1 MSKEYY
7 LGFDT
12 SNYTTSAAV
21 LDGRGEIVKSIR
33 IPLPVREGARGL
45 RQSDALFAHVKAMP
59 DLSAMLREFLH
70 GDGEPVKIKSVGCSV
85 TPRDMN
91 GSYMPCFLPGY
102 GVGEAVAAVLGVPVY
117 HISHQRG
124 HIAAALYGAGK
135 LDLMQSEFIAFHVSG
150 GTTDV
155 LHCIPDDELVLKVDE
170 IGGTNDLN
178 AGQLIDRVGVKMG
191 LRFPAGPAMEAL
203 AMEHIV
209 SGAKLPK
216 KQRISVRELR
226 CNLSGAENCA
236 AEIYEKTGDSAGTAA
251 FVIDFVGRTLV
262 SLRDGAYEK
271 CGRLPVLFAGGVMSC
286 GILQKM
292 LGGDDCYFAPPEFS
306 ADNAAGAAILAKEK
320 YECKTI

>member
-1 MSKEYY
+1 MNKEFY

-21 LDGRGEIVKSIR
+21 LDSSGEIVKSIR
-33 IPLPVREGARGL
+33 IPLQVQEGARGL

-70 GDGEPVKIKSVGCSV
+70 GGGENVTVKAVGCSAF
-85 TPRDMN
+85 PRDIE

-102 GVGEAVAAVLGVPVY
+102 AIGEAVAAVLGVPVY

-135 LDLMQSEFIAFHVSG
+135 TELMKKEFLAFHVSG

-155 LHCIPDDELVLKVDE
+155 LHCIPDDELIIRVEE

-191 LRFPAGPAMEAL
+191 LRFPAGPAMESLAAEYIAL
-203 AMEHIV
+203 
-209 SGAKLPK
+209 GKNLPK

-226 CNLSGAENCA
+226 CDLSGAENIA
-236 AEIYEKTGDSAGTAA
+236 TDIYEKTGDANGTAA
-251 FVIDFVGRTLV
+251 FVIDFIGRTLA

-271 CGRLPVLFAGGVMSC
+271 YGRLPTLFAGGVMSC
-286 GILQKM
+286 GILQNM
-292 LGGDDCYFAPPEFS
+292 LKCDNCFFAPPEFS
-306 ADNAAGAAILAKEK
+306 ADNAAGAAILASEK
-320 YECKTI
+320 YRLL